1 MGRSE
6 VLRKSSEWTGF
17 ETEAKRDGV
26 QAEIESLSS
35 HWLQPEGGLMNNSR
49 NRPSPEE
56 KEGQYRSIFDA
67 AADGLIVSDLET
79 ELVVE
84 ANPAACMMH
93 GYTREEFIGLQL
105 TAFIHPDRQPV
116 FNEYLRAFQSDG
128 VFDTRTLH
136 VCRDGSTFYAEWR
149 GTAFPY
155 QGRPCLLSAIRD
167 VSQRIQTETTL
178 SEQIEARRREQ
189 ATLLAISHTL
199 ASTLELQP
207 GLILDQLHEI
217 IEYTHG
223 AVFALADTTL
233 VTLAMR
239 GTQQL
244 EQSTPIRIPLKSPE
258 TLAALFNG
266 HRPIRVAD
274 VWSDHPQA
282 QFLRS
287 LLDEEAAV
295 LLEGMHSWM
304 WVPLAVKG
312 RIIGGVGVAET
323 TKDYFTAHHAD
334 LALSVADQSAITMV
348 NAELY
353 GQAQALAVLEER
365 QSLARSLHDAV
376 NQSLFSAGLIAEALP
391 RLWER
396 DQEEAR
402 RSLEDL
408 RRLTRGAQAEMRVL
422 MAELRP
428 TMLTD
433 ANLGDLLLLL
443 GNALL
448 GRTNLPVAVTVT
460 GEFILP
466 AEVQVAFYRV
476 CQEALNNVAKHAKA
490 SQVEINLKQEEA
502 VIELRI
508 RDDGQGFDIEQTFS
522 GHYGLSMMRERA
534 EAVGALL
541 TVTSQPD
548 HGTELTIRWTK
559 IPPKESL

>member
-1 MGRSE
+1 MNQATDSRLTSE
-6 VLRKSSEWTGF
+6 EEYRNIFEAASE
-17 ETEAKRDGV
+17 ALVIYDI
-26 QAEIESLSS
+26 EI
-35 HWLQPEGGLMNNSR
+35 G
-49 NRPSPEE
+49 
-56 KEGQYRSIFDA
+56 
-67 AADGLIVSDLET
+67 
-79 ELVVE
+79 LVVE
-84 ANPAACMMH
+84 ANPTACEMY
-93 GYTREEFIGLQL
+93 GYTRQEFVGLNPKVFMHPESYAL
-105 TAFIHPDRQPV
+105 FREHIRTAEPGGMLELLVVHIHK
-116 FNEYLRAFQSDG
+116 
-128 VFDTRTLH
+128 
-136 VCRDGSTFYAEWR
+136 DGSPFHVEVRRSMINYR
-149 GTAFPY
+149 
-155 QGRPCLLSAIRD
+155 GRPCLLSTIRD
-167 VSQRIQTETTL
+167 VSQRIQTEKTL

-223 AVFALADTTL
+223 GLFALEDSTL

-239 GTQQL
+239 GTPQL
-244 EQSTPIRIPLKSPE
+244 EQSAPIHIHLNTPE
-258 TLAALFNG
+258 NMDALFNR
-266 HRPIRVAD
+266 HRPIRIAD
-274 VWSDHPQA
+274 VWSDDPRA

-287 LLDEEAAV
+287 LLDDGAAM
-295 LLEGMHSWM
+295 LLEGMQSWM
-304 WVPLAVKG
+304 WVPLAVRG
-312 RIIGGVGVAET
+312 RLIGGVGVAET

-365 QSLARSLHDAV
+365 QSLARNLHDAV
-376 NQSLFSAGLIAEALP
+376 NQSLFSAGLIAEVLP

-428 TMLTD
+428 STLTD
-433 ANLGDLLLLL
+433 SDLGDLLRLL
-443 GNALL
+443 GNALS

-490 SQVEINLKQEEA
+490 SQVEIDLKQEEA

-508 RDDGQGFDIEQTFS
+508 RDDGQGFDPEQPFS

-541 TVTSQPD
+541 SITSQPG
-548 HGTELTIRWTK
+548 HGTELTIRWMKT
-559 IPPKESL
+559 PPKESL

>member
-1 MGRSE
+1 MYRNIFVAPSQAL
-6 VLRKSSEWTGF
+6 VIYD
-17 ETEAKRDGV
+17 TEIG
-26 QAEIESLSS
+26 
-35 HWLQPEGGLMNNSR
+35 
-49 NRPSPEE
+49 
-56 KEGQYRSIFDA
+56 
-67 AADGLIVSDLET
+67 
-79 ELVVE
+79 LVVE
-84 ANPAACMMH
+84 ANPTACEMY
-93 GYTREEFIGLQL
+93 GYTHQEFVGLNPKFIMHPESFALFREHVR
-105 TAFIHPDRQPV
+105 TAEPGGMLDLLVVHIHK
-116 FNEYLRAFQSDG
+116 
-128 VFDTRTLH
+128 
-136 VCRDGSTFYAEWR
+136 DGSPFHVEVRRSMINYR
-149 GTAFPY
+149 
-155 QGRPCLLSAIRD
+155 GRPCLFSTIRD
-167 VSQRIQTETTL
+167 VSQRIQTEKTL

-223 AVFALADTTL
+223 GLFALEDSTL

-266 HRPIRVAD
+266 HRPIRIANA
-274 VWSDHPQA
+274 WSDHPQA

-287 LLDEEAAV
+287 LLDDGAAV
-295 LLEGMHSWM
+295 LLEGMQSWM
-304 WVPLAVKG
+304 WVPLAVRG
-312 RIIGGVGVAET
+312 RLIGGVGVAET
-323 TKDYFTAHHAD
+323 TKDYFTAHHAN

-365 QSLARSLHDAV
+365 QSLARNLHDAV
-376 NQSLFSAGLIAEALP
+376 NQSLFSAGLIAEVLP

-396 DQEEAR
+396 DQEQAR
-402 RSLEDL
+402 LSLEDL
-408 RRLTRGAQAEMRVL
+408 RRLTHGAQAEMRAL
-422 MAELRP
+422 LAELRP
-428 TMLTD
+428 AILTD
-433 ANLGDLLLLL
+433 SNLGDLLRLL
-443 GNALL
+443 GNALS
-448 GRTNLPVAVTVT
+448 GRNNLPVAVTVT

-490 SQVEINLKQEEA
+490 SLVEINLKQEEA

-508 RDDGQGFDIEQTFS
+508 RDDGQGFDPQQTFS

-534 EAVGALL
+534 EATGALL
-541 TVTSQPD
+541 SVTSQPG
-548 HGTELTIRWTK
+548 HGTELTLRWTEAEK
-559 IPPKESL
+559 KEAL